1 MLSELAELEQN
12 GTILILRVRCTELT
26 HTQMRELTEECLE
39 RLRFH
44 HACHFVF
51 DMSEVQFLASAC
63 IGTLVELLRE
73 LEPMRGR
80 IVLVGCQ
87 DSVAFVLKVTRLDTI
102 FSLYDDVP
110 EALAALHH
118 MD

>member
-1 MLSELAELEQN
+1 MISELAELEFN
-12 GTILILRVRCTELT
+12 GTTVILRVRCTELT
-26 HTQMRELTEECLE
+26 HTQMRELAGECLE

-44 HACHFVF
+44 NAYHFVF
-51 DMSEVQFLASAC
+51 DLTPVQFLASAC

-87 DSVAFVLKVTRLDTI
+87 DTVAFMFKVTRLDTI
-102 FSLYDDVP
+102 FNLYDDVP

-118 MD
+118 LD